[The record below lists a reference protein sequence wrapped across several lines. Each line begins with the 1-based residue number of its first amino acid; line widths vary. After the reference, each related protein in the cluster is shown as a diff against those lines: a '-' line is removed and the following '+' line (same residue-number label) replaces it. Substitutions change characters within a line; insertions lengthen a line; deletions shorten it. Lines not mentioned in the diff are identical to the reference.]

1 MGLILYQKTTNQG
14 GMYEVKYL
22 FSLIIPLIFL
32 TTFLMA
38 SVKKVKVYDSFTEG
52 MKGAIPLVVSIFP
65 YIAAVTM
72 LSMFLEVS
80 GFGERLNGWLAP
92 AYNFIGIP
100 EELAPLMLIKPL
112 SGSGSIAVL
121 GELLEKYGVD
131 SYIGR
136 CACVLYGSSETVF
149 YIGAVYFA
157 GIKRKKLT
165 AALCISLVSFVISVI
180 FGCFLC
186 NFL

>member
-1 MGLILYQKTTNQG
+1 M
-14 GMYEVKYL
+14 KYI
-22 FSLIIPLIFL
+22 FPLIIPIIFL
-32 TTFLMA
+32 TTFLFA
-38 SVKKVKVYDSFTEG
+38 SIKKVKVYDSFTEG
-52 MKGAIPLVVSIFP
+52 IKGAVPLILSIFP

-72 LSMFLEVS
+72 LSMFLDVS
-80 GFGERLNGWLAP
+80 GLSTMLNLWLVP
-92 AYNFIGIP
+92 AYRLVGVP
-100 EELAPLMLIKPL
+100 QELAPLVLIKPL

-121 GELLEKYGVD
+121 SDVLAKYGVD

-157 GIKRKKLT
+157 GVKRKKFT
-165 AALCISLVSFVISVI
+165 AALVISLVSFVISVI

-186 NFL
+186 KFM